1 MVQYPLLDGCKADH
15 IPRSPGTF
23 PLATSSLRSVNKGL
37 KSACH
42 RQGSIHLERS
52 WIGVSPVLS
61 VMAPH
66 RLGRESSWNVQ
77 CWLWV
82 ELGALAALSGLS
94 LMVEILILLEVGSG
108 R

>member
-1 MVQYPLLDGCKADH
+1 
-15 IPRSPGTF
+15 
-23 PLATSSLRSVNKGL
+23 
-37 KSACH
+37 
-42 RQGSIHLERS
+42 
-52 WIGVSPVLS
+52 
-61 VMAPH
+61 MAPH